1 MYVNFIDPITAAAIV
16 GTGIE
21 AVKAISG
28 TSDAAKR
35 RLYEQNLAFLSADDK
50 KKLDRLLIQANT
62 DQAKQQILAQ
72 TLGQVGSARVQA
84 IAQLEAEKEKTNKT
98 LLIIAGISGILLLG
112 GIVLILA
119 KKK

>member
-1 MYVNFIDPITAAAIV
+1 MYLNFIDPITAAAII
-16 GTGIE
+16 GTGVE
-21 AVKAISG
+21 AAKAIAG

-35 RLYEQNLAFLSADDK
+35 RIYEQNLAFLSADDK
-50 KKLDRLLIQANT
+50 KKLDKLLLDAGT
-62 DQAKQQILAQ
+62 TQAKQQILAQ

-98 LLIIAGISGILLLG
+98 ILIIASVAGILLLG
-112 GIVLILA
+112 GIVLILT

>member
-1 MYVNFIDPITAAAIV
+1 MYVNFIDPITAAAII
-16 GTGIE
+16 GTGVE
-21 AVKAISG
+21 AAKAIAG

-35 RLYEQNLAFLSADDK
+35 RTYEQNLAFLSADDK
-50 KKLDRLLIQANT
+50 KKLDKLLLQAGT
-62 DQAKQQILAQ
+62 DQARQQILAQ

-84 IAQLEAEKEKTNKT
+84 IAQLEAEKERTNKT
-98 LLIIAGISGILLLG
+98 ILVIAGITGILLVG